1 MENQISH
8 RIDFVLNNIAFDL
21 TTNKIPDLPPQ
32 NENGPLFFFV
42 MVNSQGEI
50 SKISSSA
57 YLDFNELLLLTQET
71 LKAPAGKG
79 NIVVNQVE
87 YSYLKS
93 PIHENQ
99 DTLIIFQNYE
109 RERSALNFLITAL
122 SIVGLVCLILSFFG
136 SLFMASHAMI
146 PIQKAWQQQ
155 KDFLADA
162 SHELRTP
169 LAVIQTNLEIVQ
181 SEQPENKWLRNIQEA
196 TTNMSKLVD
205 SLLFLSRADAKEQ
218 IIEQNCFYLNEVVHA
233 AIEPFKPLAELN
245 GLLVKIETETNI
257 PFVGDET
264 KIKQLIGILVD
275 NAVKH
280 TGHNG
285 IITIKIQAANNS
297 AFLTVSDTGEGI
309 SSEHLE
315 KIFDRF
321 YQADRSRSKGGAGLG
336 LAIAK
341 WIAESHHGKI
351 KVTSSIGQGTTVTVS
366 LPTENL
372 NRQ

>member
-1 MENQISH
+1 
-8 RIDFVLNNIAFDL
+8 
-21 TTNKIPDLPPQ
+21 
-32 NENGPLFFFV
+32 
-42 MVNSQGEI
+42 
-50 SKISSSA
+50 
-57 YLDFNELLLLTQET
+57 LLLTQET

-99 DTLIIFQNYE
+99 DTLIVFQNYE

-181 SEQPENKWLRNIQEA
+181 SEHQKTNGKNIQEA

-205 SLLFLSRADAKEQ
+205 SLLFLS
-218 IIEQNCFYLNEVVHA
+218 
-233 AIEPFKPLAELN
+233 
-245 GLLVKIETETNI
+245 
-257 PFVGDET
+257 
-264 KIKQLIGILVD
+264 
-275 NAVKH
+275 
-280 TGHNG
+280 
-285 IITIKIQAANNS
+285 
-297 AFLTVSDTGEGI
+297 
-309 SSEHLE
+309 
-315 KIFDRF
+315 
-321 YQADRSRSKGGAGLG
+321 
-336 LAIAK
+336 
-341 WIAESHHGKI
+341 
-351 KVTSSIGQGTTVTVS
+351 GQTQKNK
-366 LPTENL
+366 L
-372 NRQ
+372 